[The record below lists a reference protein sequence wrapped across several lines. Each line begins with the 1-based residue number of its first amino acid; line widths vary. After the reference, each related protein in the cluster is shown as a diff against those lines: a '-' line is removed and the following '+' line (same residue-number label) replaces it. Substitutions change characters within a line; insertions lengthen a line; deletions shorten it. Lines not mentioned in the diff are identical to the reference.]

1 MHQQQL
7 AAAIPQAATPP
18 PASAPA
24 MVDLGYHRPTVA
36 TRVAIRPGSRTARTT
51 PRRRSFAGR
60 RPPMALRWPGQGR
73 AARRITTPPARL
85 RLSWR
90 LDRNRAAGGAL
101 AAPNAGGNALTPN
114 MNDAALKAQ
123 IMGGWPF
130 GGGGGQPHAPAVAPR
145 ARAQAPAPGFQP
157 KKFFSNPVNWQYPF
171 RCDRQAACQER
182 RYFSGPIPPHQ
193 RTSKR
198 PSWLRYGPPV
208 AVSRANRRLG
218 PPITCA
224 LDGEQTR
231 QPGGSARAVA
241 GDIGWTVSVS
251 ATVASSSPMRFS
263 SSTTCLAA
271 LGATA
276 TAGAR
281 SARTL
286 STDIRNSRSWTATGS
301 PGGQAGYWLR
311 LVRAGKGVG
320 RGI

>member
-1 MHQQQL
+1 
-7 AAAIPQAATPP
+7 
-18 PASAPA
+18 
-24 MVDLGYHRPTVA
+24 
-36 TRVAIRPGSRTARTT
+36 VAIRPGSRTARTT

-130 GGGGGQPHAPAVAPR
+130 GGGGGQAPAPAVAPR

-182 RYFSGPIPPHQ
+182 RYFSGPIPP
-193 RTSKR
+193 TSGPRNGR
-198 PSWLRYGPPV
+198 PGSDTGLL
-208 AVSRANRRLG
+208 SRFL
-218 PPITCA
+218 
-224 LDGEQTR
+224 EQIIA
-231 QPGGSARAVA
+231 SAHPSPAPS
-241 GDIGWTVSVS
+241 T
-251 ATVASSSPMRFS
+251 ASKPASRG
-263 SSTTCLAA
+263 AA
-271 LGATA
+271 
-276 TAGAR
+276 R
-281 SARTL
+281 
-286 STDIRNSRSWTATGS
+286 
-301 PGGQAGYWLR
+301 
-311 LVRAGKGVG
+311 G
-320 RGI
+320 R